1 MSVSELTRARGLQ
14 SNGKAPQVRVKL
26 PDCTVYE
33 PPGVL
38 YFSGDIVDPD
48 TGSVTLRA
56 QLPNPDKRLLPGT
69 FVSFDI
75 SLGQIPNAFLVPQT
89 AVQRDQ
95 QGAYVLAVGEDGNVA
110 RKDVDADRAQGSN
123 WIVTR
128 GLAGGER
135 SEEHTS
141 ELQSLMRISY
151 AVFCLK
157 KKNKSK
163 TI

>member
-1 MSVSELTRARGLQ
+1 MRISDWSSDVCSSDLATMLTTVDQIDPLYVNFSSDLSELTRARGLQ

-26 PDCTVYE
+26 PDGTVYE
-33 PPGVL
+33 HPGVL
-38 YFSGDIVDPD
+38 DFSGDIVDPD

-95 QGAYVLAVGEDGNVA
+95 QGAYV
-110 RKDVDADRAQGSN
+110 
-123 WIVTR
+123 
-128 GLAGGER
+128 
-135 SEEHTS
+135 
-141 ELQSLMRISY
+141 
-151 AVFCLK
+151 
-157 KKNKSK
+157 
-163 TI
+163 